1 MRIEWKI
8 YALMALAFIAA
19 AIRWRSSAVEDALAT
34 AEAER
39 DRRTLEAITRAQE
52 TRYEIE
58 NMDDERIKRLASK
71 WVRNKS

>member
-1 MRIEWKI
+1 MRIQWKI

-39 DRRTLEAITRAQE
+39 DRRALEAITRAQE

-58 NMDDERIKRLASK
+58 NMDDEHLKRLAAK
-71 WVRNKS
+71 WVRDDS